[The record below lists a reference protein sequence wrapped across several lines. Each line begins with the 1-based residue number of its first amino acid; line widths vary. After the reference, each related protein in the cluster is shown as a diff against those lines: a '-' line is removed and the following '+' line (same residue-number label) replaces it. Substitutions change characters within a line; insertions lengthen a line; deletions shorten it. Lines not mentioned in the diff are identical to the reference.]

1 MTLPPEEPKRFGG
14 WNVSYA
20 GRAGRAQ
27 RPFRES
33 TGESK
38 PPTLRRRAH
47 MSLFGVQVSI
57 MVHVLF
63 GVLGIILAVALL
75 VYVLNISEKNIPK
88 IKSLSLWTALSMI
101 ASYVLGGWWYV
112 VYYVHERDVIRSG
125 AWKWAHTFFME
136 WKEHVFFAL
145 LFLSVLLPVIAYR
158 NDLMV
163 PENRKLLLLVTWL
176 IVLIGLAVDGSGAVI
191 SRGVI
196 VGYMGRVAP

>member
-1 MTLPPEEPKRFGG
+1 
-14 WNVSYA
+14 
-20 GRAGRAQ
+20 
-27 RPFRES
+27 
-33 TGESK
+33 
-38 PPTLRRRAH
+38 

-75 VYVLNISEKNIPK
+75 VYTLNISEKNIPK

-101 ASYVLGGWWYV
+101 TSYVLGGWWYV
-112 VYYVHERDVIRSG
+112 VYYAHERDVIRSG

-145 LFLSVLLPVIAYR
+145 LFLSILLPIIAYR
-158 NDLMV
+158 NDLLV
-163 PENRKLLLLVTWL
+163 PENRKFLFIVTLLV
-176 IVLIGLAVDGSGAVI
+176 VLIGLAVDGSGAII

>member
-1 MTLPPEEPKRFGG
+1 
-14 WNVSYA
+14 
-20 GRAGRAQ
+20 
-27 RPFRES
+27 
-33 TGESK
+33 
-38 PPTLRRRAH
+38 

-75 VYVLNISEKNIPK
+75 VYTLNISEKNIPK

-101 ASYVLGGWWYV
+101 TSYVLGGWWYV
-112 VYYVHERDVIRSG
+112 VYYAHERDVIRSG

-145 LFLSVLLPVIAYR
+145 LFLSVLLPVIAHR

>member
-1 MTLPPEEPKRFGG
+1 
-14 WNVSYA
+14 
-20 GRAGRAQ
+20 
-27 RPFRES
+27 
-33 TGESK
+33 
-38 PPTLRRRAH
+38 
-47 MSLFGVQVSI
+47 MSLFGIQVSI

-75 VYVLNISEKNIPK
+75 VYTLNISEKNIPK

-101 ASYVLGGWWYV
+101 TSYVLGGWWYV
-112 VYYVHERDVIRSG
+112 VYYAHERDVIRSG